1 MIRIIATTPY
11 VIASVGAVSKSI
23 PAIARPII
31 SAAMEPI
38 TTPLAASTHDSVSTD
53 RATRAGDA
61 PSARRMPSSLVRSA
75 TVCATTPYN
84 PIDASNSASAAND
97 PALVRP
103 IAVLFVVANLAH
115 IAMLVRYFAFPL
127 PMVFDALIALA
138 LAGAAIAS

>member
-1 MIRIIATTPY
+1 MFIRASTLLR
-11 VIASVGAVSKSI
+11 IAS
-23 PAIARPII
+23 AIAAVQGLGHGALFLRARPTHGPDEVAVVSAMKDHAFKFAIAPRSYWDMYFGYGLA
-31 SAAMEPI
+31 SAATAFVEAALFWL
-38 TTPLAASTHDSVSTD
+38 LA
-53 RATRAGDA
+53 R
-61 PSARRMPSSLVRSA
+61 
-75 TVCATTPYN
+75 
-84 PIDASNSASAAND
+84 IAAND